1 MTLLIFKKETIQ
13 ELVGTGGKSGFPPIN
28 ATKNQAYNEKEENN
42 KIYKERQI
50 DDILIA
56 FIQQITN

>member
-42 KIYKERQI
+42 KIYKER
-50 DDILIA
+50 
-56 FIQQITN
+56 